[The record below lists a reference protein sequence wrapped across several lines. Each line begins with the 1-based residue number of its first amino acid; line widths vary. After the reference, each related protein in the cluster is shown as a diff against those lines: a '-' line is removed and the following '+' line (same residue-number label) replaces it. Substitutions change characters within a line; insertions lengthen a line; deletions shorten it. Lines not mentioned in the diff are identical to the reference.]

1 MKTINGLTGS
11 AFCVLLMS
19 QSFLT
24 GVFPA
29 PWQENQSYCDT
40 SGNFIA
46 SGNIIA
52 TGFYGWTVIS
62 LVLSAL
68 DSLQPDTIPEKV
80 EALAHI
86 FSGLVPRVL
95 GLLLLVLFLREWSL
109 LVFLALLITNSS
121 FLSRSESFNKEII
134 SFVSSVFCSFFLP
147 VLMKADISKK
157 ERGEEEVMDSEEKTK
172 LQRTLGWFSLANTAV
187 FLLTTTIFVLVIYFS
202 PLLMTDINN
211 VINRTQLLE
220 VFGFIQVPCC
230 FLSVVCSVLIILIPQ
245 ASLKTEWMKYSKLA
259 INILIILTS
268 ILIPLL
274 SGRNL
279 VSLCPQDAFLF
290 LKVRYFFI
298 SR

>member
-1 MKTINGLTGS
+1 
-11 AFCVLLMS
+11 MS
-19 QSFLT
+19 RSFLT
-24 GVFPA
+24 GVLPA

-40 SGNFIA
+40 SGNCTDQTTA
-46 SGNIIA
+46 AIIA
-52 TGFYGWTVIS
+52 TCFYGWTVIS

-95 GLLLLVLFLREWSL
+95 GLLLVVLFLREWSL

-134 SFVSSVFCSFFLP
+134 SVVSSVFCSFFLP

-157 ERGEEEVMDSEEKTK
+157 ERGEAEVMDSEEKTK

-211 VINRTQLLE
+211 MINRPQLLE
-220 VFGFIQVPCC
+220 VFGFIQVPGC

-245 ASLKTEWMKYSKLA
+245 ANMKTGCMKYLKLA
-259 INILIILTS
+259 INILIILAS
-268 ILIPLL
+268 IALPLL
-274 SGRNL
+274 SGMNL
-279 VSLCPQDAFLF
+279 VSAGLPDAFLF
-290 LKVRYFFI
+290 LKVR
-298 SR
+298 

>member
-24 GVFPA
+24 GVLPA

-95 GLLLLVLFLREWSL
+95 GLLLVVLFLREWSL

-245 ASLKTEWMKYSKLA
+245 ANMKTGCMKYLKLA
-259 INILIILTS
+259 INILIILAS
-268 ILIPLL
+268 ISLPLL
-274 SGRNL
+274 SGMNL
-279 VSLCPQDAFLF
+279 VSAGLPDAFL
-290 LKVRYFFI
+290 LIKVR
-298 SR
+298 

>member
-1 MKTINGLTGS
+1 
-11 AFCVLLMS
+11 MS

-24 GVFPA
+24 GVLPA

-95 GLLLLVLFLREWSL
+95 GLLLVVLFLREWSL

-211 VINRTQLLE
+211 VINRPQLME
-220 VFGFIQVPCC
+220 VFGFIQVPGC

-245 ASLKTEWMKYSKLA
+245 ANMKTGCMKYLKLA
-259 INILIILTS
+259 INILIILAS
-268 ILIPLL
+268 IALPLL
-274 SGRNL
+274 SGMNL
-279 VSLCPQDAFLF
+279 VSAGLPDAFL
-290 LKVRYFFI
+290 LIKVR
-298 SR
+298 